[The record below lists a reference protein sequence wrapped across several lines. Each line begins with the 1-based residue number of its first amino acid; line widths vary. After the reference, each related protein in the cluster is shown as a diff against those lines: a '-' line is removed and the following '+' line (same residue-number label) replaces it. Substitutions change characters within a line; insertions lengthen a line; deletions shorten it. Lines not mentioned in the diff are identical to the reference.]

1 MFPRGGIP
9 IFEIMVLLGRQAGA
23 RKLARTGSDLP
34 AMLWRRGTVK
44 AASNCVL
51 AAPGFAM
58 AC

>member
-1 MFPRGGIP
+1 
-9 IFEIMVLLGRQAGA
+9 MVLLGRQAGA